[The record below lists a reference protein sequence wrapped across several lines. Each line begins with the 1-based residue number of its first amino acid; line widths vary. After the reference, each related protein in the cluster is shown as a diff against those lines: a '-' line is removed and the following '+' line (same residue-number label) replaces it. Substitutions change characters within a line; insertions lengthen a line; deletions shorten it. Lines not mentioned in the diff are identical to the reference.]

1 MVGFKVD
8 LKDEFFNSF
17 VGVDKDTLLY
27 VVNNL
32 TPEQKRMLNEV
43 YGKTSEVINN
53 STRKYIMN
61 IIFKDLYK
69 KPLKDYVATSGVNIE
84 SLVNTLKPLERELL
98 LKEYTI
104 DKMEPIEVLTSKEL
118 DRNKKTIRKL
128 KDSVRVR
135 RFNLSR
141 KKSLETYKLFF
152 DCFSEDR
159 ELVTRVV
166 KTLSNEDI
174 AILQKRF
181 GSDYTSLYMVDD
193 ETQEIIRNSIMRKL
207 RRGLDILKNGG
218 KFVTIFYFV
227 KDTSDIEVIKKR
239 INSMD
244 MFGESYIY
252 NLFGDDLSKE
262 YIVAK
267 TRQNGVIRKVYLDIL
282 NGSKENK
289 KYKSLVEIFA
299 KYKGDQE
306 KDDEFLQRINAALKE
321 LDKYDRSLFNRKYI
335 YHETL
340 SRMENDHLK
349 NVVQSR
355 VKRNLV
361 SDVLDV
367 PTCKGLFERFNEG
380 EKTAVLYYIDKL
392 FNDEEKALFRKKFGY
407 DFSGVSY
414 LYDDIDNRAVQ
425 VLLNRLERQL
435 LKDYKEKLNT
445 DVKMD
450 IVKAVRVTARSEE
463 YNDLRYIYGDVLALS
478 IVLYVRYGNRI
489 SFDDIEKITGIKE
502 MDVIK
507 YSEEYLNSSRGR

>member
-1 MVGFKVD
+1 MD

-17 VGVDKDTLLY
+17 VGVDKDVILY

-69 KPLKDYVATSGVNIE
+69 KPLKDYIATSGINIV
-84 SLVNTLKPLERELL
+84 SLINTLKPLERELL

-104 DKMEPIEVLTSKEL
+104 DKMEPIEVLTSEEL
-118 DRNKKTIRKL
+118 DRNKKTIEKL
-128 KDSVRVR
+128 KDSVRMR

-141 KKSLETYKLFF
+141 KKSLDTYKLFF
-152 DCFSEDR
+152 DCFSEDKQ
-159 ELVTRVV
+159 LVTRVV
-166 KTLSNEDI
+166 NTLSNEDI
-174 AILQKRF
+174 DILQKRF

-207 RRGLDILKNGG
+207 KRELNILKNGG
-218 KFVTIFYFV
+218 KFVTIFDFV
-227 KDTSDIEVIKKR
+227 KDTRDIEVIKLR

-244 MFGESYIY
+244 AFGESYIY
-252 NLFGDDLSKE
+252 NLFGSDLSKE

-267 TRQNGVIRKVYLDIL
+267 TRQNGVIRKVYIDIL

-289 KYKSLVEIFA
+289 KHRSLVEIFA

-306 KDDEFLQRINAALKE
+306 NDEEFLQRINSALKE
-321 LDKYDRSLFNRKYI
+321 LDKYDRFLFNRKYV

-340 SRMENDHLK
+340 TRMENEHLK
-349 NVVQSR
+349 NVVLSR
-355 VKRNLV
+355 VKIILV
-361 SDVLDV
+361 SNVLDV
-367 PTCKGLFERFNEG
+367 PTCKCLFDRFNEG

-392 FNDEEKALFRKKFGY
+392 FNNEEKDLFRKKFGY
-407 DFSGVSY
+407 DFSRVSY
-414 LYDDIDNRAVQ
+414 LYDDIDDKSVR
-425 VLLNRLERQL
+425 VLLNGLERQF
-435 LKDYKEKLNT
+435 LKDYKEKLNAG
-445 DVKMD
+445 VKMD
-450 IVKAVRVTARSEE
+450 IAKIVRVTARSEE
-463 YNDLRYIYGDVLALS
+463 YNDLRYVYGDVLALA
-478 IVLYVRYGNRI
+478 IVLYVRYKNRI

-502 MDVIK
+502 DDVIK
-507 YSEEYLNSSRGR
+507 YSGEYLNISRGR

>member
-1 MVGFKVD
+1 MD

-17 VGVDKDTLLY
+17 VGVDKDVILY

-69 KPLKDYVATSGVNIE
+69 KPLKNYIATSGINIV
-84 SLVNTLKPLERELL
+84 SLINTLKPLERELL

-104 DKMEPIEVLTSKEL
+104 DKMEPIEVLTSEEL
-118 DRNKKTIRKL
+118 DRNKKTIEKL
-128 KDSVRVR
+128 KDLVRMR

-141 KKSLETYKLFF
+141 KKSLDTYKLFF
-152 DCFSEDR
+152 DCFSEDKQ
-159 ELVTRVV
+159 LVTRVV

-174 AILQKRF
+174 DVLQKRF

-193 ETQEIIRNSIMRKL
+193 ETQEIIGNSIMRKL
-207 RRGLDILKNGG
+207 KRGLNILKNGG
-218 KFVTIFYFV
+218 KFVTIFDFV
-227 KDTSDIEVIKKR
+227 KDTRDIEVIKLR

-244 MFGESYIY
+244 AFGESYIY
-252 NLFGDDLSKE
+252 NLFGSDLSKE
-262 YIVAK
+262 YIVSK

-289 KYKSLVEIFA
+289 KHKSLVEIFA

-306 KDDEFLQRINAALKE
+306 NDEEFLQRINSALKE
-321 LDKYDRSLFNRKYI
+321 LDKYDRYLFTRKYV

-340 SRMENDHLK
+340 TRMENEHLK
-349 NVVQSR
+349 NVVLSR
-355 VKRNLV
+355 VKINLV
-361 SDVLDV
+361 LNVLDV
-367 PTCKGLFERFNEG
+367 PTCKGLFDRFNEG

-392 FNDEEKALFRKKFGY
+392 FNNEKKDLFRKKFGY

-414 LYDDIDNRAVQ
+414 LYDDIDNKSVL
-425 VLLNRLERQL
+425 VLLNKLERQF
-435 LKDYKEKLNT
+435 LKVYKEKLNAG
-445 DVKMD
+445 VKMD
-450 IVKAVRVTARSEE
+450 IAKIVRVTARSEE
-463 YNDLRYIYGDVLALS
+463 YNDLRYVYGDVLALA
-478 IVLYVRYGNRI
+478 ILLYVRYKNRI

-502 MDVIK
+502 DDVIK
-507 YSEEYLNSSRGR
+507 YSEEYLNISRGR

>member
-1 MVGFKVD
+1 M
-8 LKDEFFNSF
+8 
-17 VGVDKDTLLY
+17 
-27 VVNNL
+27 
-32 TPEQKRMLNEV
+32 
-43 YGKTSEVINN
+43 
-53 STRKYIMN
+53 
-61 IIFKDLYK
+61 
-69 KPLKDYVATSGVNIE
+69 KDYIATSGVNIV

-104 DKMEPIEVLTSKEL
+104 DKMEPIEVLTSEEL

-128 KDSVRVR
+128 KDSVRIR

-141 KKSLETYKLFF
+141 KKSLDTYKLFF
-152 DCFSEDR
+152 DCFSEDKQ
-159 ELVTRVV
+159 LVTRVV

-174 AILQKRF
+174 DILQKRF

-207 RRGLDILKNGG
+207 KRELNILKNGG
-218 KFVTIFYFV
+218 KFVTIFDFV
-227 KDTSDIEVIKKR
+227 KDTRDIEVIKMR

-244 MFGESYIY
+244 VFGQSYIY
-252 NLFGDDLSKE
+252 NLFGSDLSKE

-289 KYKSLVEIFA
+289 KHKSLVEIFA

-306 KDDEFLQRINAALKE
+306 NDEEFLQRINSALKE
-321 LDKYDRSLFNRKYI
+321 LDKYDRYLFTRKYVYNEKLLRI
-335 YHETL
+335 EAK
-340 SRMENDHLK
+340 HLK
-349 NVVQSR
+349 YVVQTR
-355 VKRNLV
+355 IKRFLV

-380 EKTAVLYYIDKL
+380 EKTAILYYIDKL

-414 LYDDIDNRAVQ
+414 LYDDIDNKAVR

-435 LKDYKEKLNT
+435 LKDYKAKLNT
-445 DVKMD
+445 GVKTDV
-450 IVKAVRVTARSEE
+450 IKAVRITARSEE
-463 YNDLRYIYGDVLALS
+463 YNDLRYIYGDVLALA

-489 SFDDIEKITGIKE
+489 SFDEIEKITGIKE
-502 MDVIK
+502 ADVIK
-507 YSEEYLNSSRGR
+507 YSEEYLNNGRGR